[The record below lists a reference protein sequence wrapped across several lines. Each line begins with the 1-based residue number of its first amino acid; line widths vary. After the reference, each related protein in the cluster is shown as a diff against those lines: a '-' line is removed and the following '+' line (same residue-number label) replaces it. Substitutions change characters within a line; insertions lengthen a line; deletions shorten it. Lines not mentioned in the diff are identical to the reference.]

1 MKEQKEITF
10 EDAVARLEEVVEKL
24 ESGELPLNESLLLF
38 EEGIKLARECS
49 RQLTEAQGRLE
60 TLVKKPDG
68 STDTEA
74 LDV

>member
-1 MKEQKEITF
+1 MEEQKEITF

-74 LDV
+74 LEV